1 MNSLMTNVIPI
12 FIIPTVG
19 VSLLLVS
26 LVMLFARENAAAVLR
41 QLYLYGVV
49 ITAFILTTVSVI
61 GLLYTTLTTTVFP
74 VTSTQST
81 ETRYISY
88 NNLPGDNELL
98 YAPGVKDY
106 LNNEQSRFQKLA
118 DQADMRHVWRDE
130 IAWSVPLLLVFL
142 PILLS
147 YRRFLNRS

>member
-1 MNSLMTNVIPI
+1 MNSLLTDVLPF
-12 FIIPTVG
+12 FIIPVVG
-19 VSLLLVS
+19 VSLVIVS

-81 ETRYISY
+81 RYISY
-88 NNLPGDNELL
+88 NNLPGDSELL
-98 YAPGVKDY
+98 YAPGVKEY
-106 LNNEQSRFQKLA
+106 LDNEQARFQKMA
-118 DQADMRHVWRDE
+118 DAADTRHVWRDE
-130 IAWSVPLLLVFL
+130 IAWSLPLLLVFL
-142 PILLS
+142 PIMLS